1 MTQSA
6 KRRAQS
12 ANCHC
17 HDSLDFYAMRYAL
30 CAMLSALCD
39 LTWPCGPGLRA
50 LNVMTEPVS
59 QMSPAWYA
67 IYAQVRHESKVYAR
81 LLAKSFECLLPQ
93 IERWSRR
100 RDRRKKIHVPIFPGY
115 LFVHTVLDNYQQ
127 VKILQT
133 AGVVRIVRTKD
144 GPLPVPDSQMNS
156 LITLLGNASVLT
168 THPYLNEGMR
178 VKIVNGPLY
187 GCEGILVRKKNEKA
201 RLVVAID
208 IIQQA
213 VSVELSEE
221 DVEPIS
227 L

>member
-1 MTQSA
+1 
-6 KRRAQS
+6 
-12 ANCHC
+12 
-17 HDSLDFYAMRYAL
+17 
-30 CAMLSALCD
+30 
-39 LTWPCGPGLRA
+39 
-50 LNVMTEPVS
+50 MTEPDS

-67 IYAQVRHESKVYAR
+67 IYAQVRHESKVYSR
-81 LLAKSFECLLPQ
+81 LSAKSFECLLPQ

-100 RDRRKKIHVPIFPGY
+100 QDRRKKIQVPIFPGY

-144 GPLPVPDSQMNS
+144 GPLPVPDTQMNS

-187 GCEGILVRKKNEKA
+187 GCEGILVRKKDEKA